1 MNEVE
6 NLFNLI
12 QRSRRGDS
20 ESLMYIL
27 EKFNPL
33 IIKYTQ
39 KSNYDDAKSELTE
52 KMLLLIHHIP
62 EMDNNGK
69 IVSYIH
75 TSIIHEYQK
84 LSQQRKKQ
92 HSMNYLDEC
101 MFEDTST
108 QQDYS
113 DIYFFNLLKPL
124 STRQQQIIKYKYYNG
139 YTTNEIAKKLQISRQ
154 SVYRNEKF
162 ALKLLKTL
170 I

>member
-1 MNEVE
+1 MNEGE

-12 QRSRRGDS
+12 QQSKGGDS

-27 EKFNPL
+27 ERFNPL

-39 KSNYDDAKSELTE
+39 KLNYDDAKNELTE
-52 KMLLLIHHIP
+52 KMLLLICHMP
-62 EMDNNGK
+62 EIDNDGK

-75 TSIIHEYQK
+75 TSIVHEYQK
-84 LSQQRKKQ
+84 LSQQKKKLQ
-92 HSMNYLDEC
+92 SMNCFDEC
-101 MFEDTST
+101 MFEDIST

-113 DIYFFNLLKPL
+113 DINFFNLLIPL
-124 STRQQQIIKYKYYNG
+124 NTRQQQIIKYKYYNG

-162 ALKLLKTL
+162 ALNLLKTL